1 MPKLEDDIDALF
13 QLPLDQFI
21 EGRKLLAAQLKKTG
35 QRAEA
40 ERVKLLTKP
49 PISAWTVN
57 QLYWDHREPFD
68 ELMASGQ
75 RFRKAQAS
83 GKIAEMRDALNA
95 RTEALK
101 ELSDLATTLL
111 GDADHNA
118 SLDTIRRVTS
128 TLEALSAYA
137 LLPDATLGR
146 LTKDIDPPG
155 FESSFTGTSFS
166 GTAGASPANSKSK
179 AQSPKTKAPSPKSK
193 SETLEKKDPSDK
205 VRQAKLAAAKV
216 SLQNAKKSLTL
227 AQAKAQSLESQQNK
241 ADAAV
246 KDTAKEQRE
255 AEKERREV
263 EVRFKR
269 ATSAAEAAARR
280 AQTIREEVEATKQTL
295 HDAQRAVEKSTKE
308 LESLFR
314 SPK

>member
-1 MPKLEDDIDALF
+1 MPKLDDDIDALF
-13 QLPLDQFI
+13 QLPLDRFI
-21 EGRKLLAAQLKKTG
+21 EGRKLLAARLKKAG

-49 PISAWTVN
+49 PVSAWTVN
-57 QLYWDHREPFD
+57 QLYWNHREPFD

-101 ELSDLATTLL
+101 ELSDLATNLL
-111 GDADHNA
+111 EDADHNA

-128 TLEALSAYA
+128 TLEAVSAYA
-137 LLPDATLGR
+137 QLPDATLGR
-146 LTKDIDPPG
+146 LTRDIDPPG
-155 FESSFTGTSFS
+155 FESSFTGTAFT
-166 GTAGASPANSKSK
+166 GTAGVSPATSKSK
-179 AQSPKTKAPSPKSK
+179 ARPPKSK
-193 SETLEKKDPSDK
+193 SETVEKKDPGEK
-205 VRQAKLAAAKV
+205 VRQVKLAAAKV
-216 SLQNAKKSLTL
+216 SLQNVRKSLTA
-227 AQAKAQSLESQQNK
+227 AQAKAQSLESQQKK

-246 KDTAKEQRE
+246 KDAEKSQRE
-255 AEKERREV
+255 AEKERREA
-263 EVRFKR
+263 EVRLKR

-280 AQTIREEVEATKQTL
+280 AQTIRDEFEAAKETL
-295 HDAQRAVEKSTKE
+295 DDAQRAVANSTKE

>member
-1 MPKLEDDIDALF
+1 MPKLDDDIDALF
-13 QLPLDQFI
+13 QLPLDRFI
-21 EGRKLLAAQLKKTG
+21 EGRKILAAQLKKSG

-40 ERVKLLTKP
+40 ERVKLLAKP

-57 QLYWDHREPFD
+57 QLYWNHREPFD

-95 RTEALK
+95 RTEALT
-101 ELSDLATTLL
+101 ELSGLATNLL

-118 SLDTIRRVTS
+118 SLDTIRRITS

-155 FESSFTGTSFS
+155 FESAFTGTAIS
-166 GTAGASPANSKSK
+166 GTARVSPAASKSK
-179 AQSPKTKAPSPKSK
+179 VQSSKTKAPGPKSQ
-193 SETLEKKDPSDK
+193 SATENNDRAEKL
-205 VRQAKLAAAKV
+205 RQVKLAAAKV
-216 SLQNAKKSLTL
+216 SLQNAKKTL
-227 AQAKAQSLESQQNK
+227 NAAQAKAQSLESQQKK

-246 KDTAKEQRE
+246 KDAEKDQRA
-255 AEKERREV
+255 AEKERREA
-263 EVRFKR
+263 EVRVKR

-280 AQTIREEVEATKQTL
+280 AQTVRDEVEAAQETL
-295 HDAQRAVEKSTKE
+295 DEAQRAVEKSTKE

-314 SPK
+314 SLK